1 MAKRAAYTPTTPYHL
16 IMIKYKNMRYY
27 TGADRI
33 VKNSTLEQAKIKAQ
47 EIWRQLPSPYFLE
60 IRNQFNLIV
69 YEHETTK
76 Q

>member
-1 MAKRAAYTPTTPYHL
+1 
-16 IMIKYKNMRYY
+16 MRYY

-33 VKNSTLEQAKIKAQ
+33 VKNSTLEQAIIKAQ

-60 IRNQFNLIV
+60 IRNEFNLIIH
-69 YEHETTK
+69 EHETTK